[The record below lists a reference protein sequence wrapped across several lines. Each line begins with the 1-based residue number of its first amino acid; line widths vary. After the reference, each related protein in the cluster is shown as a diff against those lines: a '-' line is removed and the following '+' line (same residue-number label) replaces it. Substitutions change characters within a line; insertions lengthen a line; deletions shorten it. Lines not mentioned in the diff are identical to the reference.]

1 MATFK
6 DIVRETIV
14 SFIKQGKKTIS
25 IDELKV
31 FLLNNYDM
39 RSLNYPS
46 TERKIIQ
53 NFIEVARANGWID
66 FYDKTNFIRISQDFF
81 DIISL
86 KENKG
91 DVNEKV

>member
-1 MATFK
+1 MTTFK
-6 DIVRETIV
+6 DIVRETII

-31 FLLNNYDM
+31 HLLNNYDM
-39 RSLNYPS
+39 KSLNYPS

-53 NFIEVARANGWID
+53 NFIEVARVNGWID
-66 FYDKTNFIRISQDFF
+66 FYDKTHFIRISQDFF

-86 KENKG
+86 KG
-91 DVNEKV
+91 DVGEKVQ